1 MIETKST
8 LQNELTALNRTLQD
22 ALKAYH
28 KEVADNGFIEVMT
41 LLLPFDWNK
50 ETIEKRGKAVAFVAQ
65 HAHRAVLNKATAEK
79 ETHMLNQCYRLEAIA
94 TIIYDLKAKLDEA
107 VGLVEKGVL

>member
-1 MIETKST
+1 MTGTRSKT
-8 LQNELTALNRTLQD
+8 LDELTAVNRVLQD

-28 KEVADNGFIEVMT
+28 KETADIGFIEVLA

-50 ETIEKRGKAVAFVAQ
+50 ESVEKRGKSVALVAQ
-65 HAHRAVLNKATAEK
+65 HAHRAVLNKAVAEK
-79 ETHMLNQCYRLEAIA
+79 EARRQEQRYRLDAIA

-107 VGLVEKGVL
+107 IELVEKGVL

>member
-1 MIETKST
+1 MNETKST

-28 KEVADNGFIEVMT
+28 KEVADIGFIEVLT

-50 ETIEKRGKAVAFVAQ
+50 ESIEKRGKAVALVAQ
-65 HAHRAVLNKATAEK
+65 HTHRAVLNKAE
-79 ETHMLNQCYRLEAIA
+79 Q
-94 TIIYDLKAKLDEA
+94 LK
-107 VGLVEKGVL
+107 GLLLHADTDWNM

>member
-1 MIETKST
+1 MIETKSAP
-8 LQNELTALNRTLQD
+8 QNELTALNRTLQD

-28 KEVADNGFIEVMT
+28 KETADIGFIEVLT

-50 ETIEKRGKAVAFVAQ
+50 ESIERRGKAVAFVAQ
-65 HAHRAVLNKATAEK
+65 HAHRAVLNKAVAER
-79 ETHMLNQCYRLEAIA
+79 EARRQEQRYRLDAIA

-107 VGLVEKGVL
+107 IELAEKGVL

>member
-1 MIETKST
+1 MTETKST

-28 KEVADNGFIEVMT
+28 KETADIGFIEVLT
-41 LLLPFDWNK
+41 FLLPFDWNK
-50 ETIEKRGKAVAFVAQ
+50 ESIEKRGKTVIFVAQ
-65 HAHRAVLNKATAEK
+65 HAHRAVLNKAVAER
-79 ETHMLNQCYRLEAIA
+79 EARRQEQRYRLDAIA

-107 VGLVEKGVL
+107 VELAEKGVL

>member
-1 MIETKST
+1 MTETKST

-28 KEVADNGFIEVMT
+28 KETADIGFIEVLT
-41 LLLPFDWNK
+41 FLLPFDWNK
-50 ETIEKRGKAVAFVAQ
+50 ESIERRGKTVIFVAQ
-65 HAHRAVLNKATAEK
+65 HAHRAVLNKAVAER
-79 ETHMLNQCYRLEAIA
+79 EGRRQEQRYRLDAIA

-107 VGLVEKGVL
+107 VELVEKGAL

>member
-1 MIETKST
+1 MTETKSA

-28 KEVADNGFIEVMT
+28 KETADIGFIEVLT

-50 ETIEKRGKAVAFVAQ
+50 ESVEKRGKAVALVAQ
-65 HAHRAVLNKATAEK
+65 HAHRAVLNKAVAEK
-79 ETHMLNQCYRLEAIA
+79 EARRQEQRCRLDAIA

-107 VGLVEKGVL
+107 VELVEKGVL

>member
-1 MIETKST
+1 MTETKSA

-28 KEVADNGFIEVMT
+28 KETADIGFIEVLT
-41 LLLPFDWNK
+41 FLLPYDWNK
-50 ETIEKRGKAVAFVAQ
+50 ESIEKRGKAVVFVAQ
-65 HAHRAVLNKATAEK
+65 HAHHAVLNKAVAEK
-79 ETHMLNQCYRLEAIA
+79 EASRQVQCHRLEAIA
-94 TIIYDLKAKLDEA
+94 IIIYDLKAKLGDA

>member
-1 MIETKST
+1 MTETKST
-8 LQNELTALNRTLQD
+8 LQNELTMLNRTLQD

-28 KEVADNGFIEVMT
+28 KEVADIGFIEVLM

-50 ETIEKRGKAVAFVAQ
+50 ESVEKRGKAVALVAQ
-65 HAHRAVLNKATAEK
+65 HAHRAVLNKAVAEK
-79 ETHMLNQCYRLEAIA
+79 EARRQEQRCRLDAIA

-107 VGLVEKGVL
+107 VELVEKGVL

>member
-1 MIETKST
+1 MTETKST

-22 ALKAYH
+22 VLKAYH
-28 KEVADNGFIEVMT
+28 KEVADIGFIEVLT

-50 ETIEKRGKAVAFVAQ
+50 ESIEKRGRVVALVAQ
-65 HAHRAVLNKATAEK
+65 HAHRAVLNKAVAEK
-79 ETHMLNQCYRLEAIA
+79 EAHRQEQRYRLEAIA

-107 VGLVEKGVL
+107 IELVEKGVL

>member
-1 MIETKST
+1 MTETKST
-8 LQNELTALNRTLQD
+8 LQNELTMLNRTLQD

-28 KEVADNGFIEVMT
+28 KETADIGFIEVLT

-50 ETIEKRGKAVAFVAQ
+50 ESIEKRGKAVVLVAQ
-65 HAHRAVLNKATAEK
+65 HAHRAVLNKAVAEK
-79 ETHMLNQCYRLEAIA
+79 EARRQEQRYRLDAIA

-107 VGLVEKGVL
+107 VELVEKGVL